1 MKKVVVSGAL
11 SALLIMPV
19 LGFEIYDNDDKKV
32 DLYGSIRGYVGMG
45 YHPNVPAGQQ
55 HNAGYLIGL
64 QNNSTFGV
72 KVQVAKFKANVEFG
86 AVESGVDGKDG
97 STGYRQYWG
106 SYDTGVGTF
115 LFGKTNTP
123 SIDNGFSSDWINH
136 DGGSQGNGGIA
147 TAKRK
152 IQLQYNIAGLSV
164 ALIEDEMGKG
174 RDGIKGQESPRL
186 AVSYTMNDENGNMLL
201 KVAGTY
207 KIYNSASIKENVPS
221 GTDAYH
227 IFLGYKPTFGKQF
240 ISLMTHYGKNGHL
253 YGEQMTTYSTGSY
266 MLSNADSA
274 IGLNAQRVGLRLEFG
289 TKITDDLSFILGGG
303 YQATFDGKN
312 QVGNNSGVINN
323 YSAFVQLPYKVSKNF
338 TLAPQISFYETSGKK
353 GSTLINNR
361 QSETGFIAGARI
373 RWDF

>member
-1 MKKVVVSGAL
+1 MKKVAISGVL
-11 SALLIMPV
+11 STLLVMPV
-19 LGFEIYDNDDKKV
+19 LGFEVYDNDDKKV

-45 YHPNVPAGQQ
+45 YHPSVPQGASNV
-55 HNAGYLIGL
+55 GYLFGI

-72 KVQVAKFKANVEFG
+72 RVQMDKFKANVEFG
-86 AVESGVDGKDG
+86 AVESGIDGKDG

-147 TAKRK
+147 AAKRK
-152 IQLQYNIAGLSV
+152 IQLQYNIAGVSM
-164 ALIEDEMGKG
+164 ALVEDEMGQG
-174 RDGIKGQESPRL
+174 RDIKGKESPRIS
-186 AVSYTMNDENGNMLL
+186 VGYTINDEKGNLL
-201 KVAGTY
+201 FKVAASY
-207 KIYNSASIKENVPS
+207 KYYNSSLIRTDVPK

-240 ISLMTHYGKNGHL
+240 VSIMTHYGKNGHL

-266 MLSNADSA
+266 MFSNADSA

-289 TKITDDLSFILGGG
+289 TKITEDLSFILGGG

-312 QVGNNSGVINN
+312 QVSSNSGVINN

-338 TLAPQISFYETSGKK
+338 TLAPQVSFYETFANEKS
-353 GSTLINNR
+353 STLINGKRNE
-361 QSETGFIAGARI
+361 SGLIAGARI